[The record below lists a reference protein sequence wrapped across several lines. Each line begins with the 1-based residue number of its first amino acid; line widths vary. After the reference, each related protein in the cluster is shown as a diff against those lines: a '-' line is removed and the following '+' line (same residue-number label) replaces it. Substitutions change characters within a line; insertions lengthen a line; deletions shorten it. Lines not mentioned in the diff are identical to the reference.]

1 MKLLKFLVGTAALG
15 AAACAVAGKVQ
26 RDKQKQEELDD
37 FLCPDIDAPVEKDLP
52 QLSSASLAQA
62 LKSDVLSFEGCENDA
77 LPVTMIFAF
86 ENQEDAHGFIEQ
98 VSQINVSTCYD
109 DEEKIVDVDYC
120 GEINE
125 SELNILSDALI
136 EALNVHNAK
145 YVGFHFAK

>member
-37 FLCPDIDAPVEKDLP
+37 FLCPDIDAPVEKDIP
-52 QLSSASLAQA
+52 QLSNASLAQA

-125 SELNILSDALI
+125 SELNILSDTLI
-136 EALNVHNAK
+136 EALNAHNAK